1 MAPVTVHAPFHL
13 HRLLKLYGFLL
24 HHVAVTTFALHPG
37 SRMRAVAEE
46 HKIGHFVKPARGNF
60 PLRHVDVTDA
70 ALVHRRKSRE
80 VASGGLAM
88 AAYARELQ
96 GRVFLVIERLRL
108 VRRL

>member
-24 HHVAVTTFALHPG
+24 HHVAVTTFALNLGGCVP
-37 SRMRAVAEE
+37 AVAEE
-46 HKIGHFVKPARGNF
+46 YKIGSLVNPPRRNF
-60 PLRHVDVTDA
+60 SVRHIDVTDA
-70 ALVHRRKSRE
+70 TLLHRRKSRQ
-80 VASGGLAM
+80 VARGGFAV
-88 AAYARELQ
+88 ATYALELQ